1 MGMDEVYRILDD
13 SSEEH
18 RQNLAELIDA
28 GFGSSPGL
36 LCDHIRY
43 LRYGTIGQFFAD
55 PDWKQIVTDVADH
68 LQIDWL
74 GLLGG
79 RTWEDLATAEIETA
93 IVCKLF
99 QEMLITLP
107 PEQQQELL
115 RQIDQTHHD
124 LHLEGLLLTGGVM
137 TLAKMSG
144 FGVYVLASSV
154 LGGLTSA
161 LGITLPFAVYIGM
174 SQIIAL
180 VLGPV
185 GWLALLAGVFVTI
198 NQPNWQRLTL
208 AVVYISLIRAS
219 RYAPSDI
226 KNMDLMASQPS

>member
-1 MGMDEVYRILDD
+1 MGMGNVYQILNDA
-13 SSEEH
+13 SEEH
-18 RQNLAELIDA
+18 RQNFAELIDA

-79 RTWEDLATAEIETA
+79 RTWQDLAPAEIKTA
-93 IVCKLF
+93 IVLKLF
-99 QEMLITLP
+99 QEMFTTLP

-115 RQIDQTHHD
+115 RQIDPTQTD
-124 LHLEGLLLTGGVM
+124 LHLEGLIVTGGVM

-174 SQIIAL
+174 SQTIAL

-185 GWLALLAGVFVTI
+185 GWLALIGGVFVAI
-198 NQPNWQRLTL
+198 NQPNWQRLIL
-208 AVVYISLIRAS
+208 AVVYISLMRAS
-219 RYAPSDI
+219 EVSSNTVRAQFKLFDF
-226 KNMDLMASQPS
+226 D